1 MHKYIISK
9 LNLLKIEYLFEFDK
23 DTLMFNLDFT
33 NKKINFSLA
42 DMTSISY
49 KVECIYEIEYINL
62 IVRFSNDDDIL
73 SIQFPSEYD
82 ISLLYVI
89 DIYNKIKE
97 EFQFKHS
104 DEYNQIRLK
113 HYNNEKVNY
122 DGNINRLRDKYED
135 IWDLIK
141 L

>member
-1 MHKYIISK
+1 
-9 LNLLKIEYLFEFDK
+9 
-23 DTLMFNLDFT
+23 
-33 NKKINFSLA
+33 
-42 DMTSISY
+42 MTSISY